1 MWDDLWLEQDG
12 AAQFVI
18 VAKRYE
24 REQVAEVD
32 KAAVR
37 EVCTFFIRMKLHTR
51 LFQQKFD
58 WRNPGPRLTVVVDE

>member
-18 VAKRYE
+18 VARRHEK
-24 REQVAEVD
+24 EQVAEAD

-37 EVCTFFIRMKLHTR
+37 EVCIVFMRMKLHTLISAEGR
-51 LFQQKFD
+51 LAQSRPAFD
-58 WRNPGPRLTVVVDE
+58 GCSG